1 MYRYHPERI
10 LISDMANFYNVL
22 FFASSSEVAKEIYEH
37 TSFGA
42 LAMIVRMY
50 YGTCEFDI

>member
-1 MYRYHPERI
+1 MYHPEMI
-10 LISDMANFYNVL
+10 LIADMAKFYRAIT
-22 FFASSSEVAKEIYEH
+22 FAGSEVAKEIYEH

-50 YGTCEFDI
+50 YGLGEFDI